1 MGRTSTNDVQG
12 CFAGLKGMFAKK
24 SSIPLPANDP
34 FYTERSDDFSAFA
47 NGAVLRSRQ
56 IEVVYFPGFDN
67 PPLQAWQVAYK
78 TKAQDGMTPQ
88 VTVLT
93 ILKPSTA
100 QPDKDGKYRIM
111 VYGSKCDSAG
121 TNFRTSYALRAG
133 NDYTLGAASEQVFI
147 APCLDRGWI
156 TVVPDYE
163 SETCAFGA
171 GHQSGYAF
179 LDSIRAALTF
189 EPMGIPKDRN
199 SDYQAKITM
208 WGYSG
213 GALAVGW
220 AAQLQPSYAA
230 DLSKYLV
237 GASMGGLPN
246 DLKACAEWTN
256 KGTAAGLIVGVM
268 QGLAN
273 AYPDLQEWL
282 DKNANKT
289 GKAALQTALTRSF
302 GVIMEQ
308 TLMKDVLGTYFDI
321 PNLLQAT
328 LPESIIAENKM
339 GSATDCPTVP
349 CQIYQ
354 SLHDEVVPYKTTD
367 DLVVAWSSQG
377 ACIDYTRDTLSAHI
391 ILCFTGC
398 PMAIR
403 WMQDRFDGKAMQGQ
417 PGKPFV
423 ETVMT
428 SLDTS
433 DASLTLGKQRQNDMQ
448 NLLENQYKKP
458 GRNWWT

>member
-1 MGRTSTNDVQG
+1 MGQTNDVQG
-12 CFAGLKGMFAKK
+12 CFASFKNLFSKK
-24 SSIPLPANDP
+24 DRTALPENDP
-34 FYTERSDDFSAFA
+34 FYFERSDDFSAHA
-47 NGAVLRSRQ
+47 NGAILRSRQ

-78 TKAQDGMTPQ
+78 TKAQDGTTPQ

-100 QPDKDGKYRIM
+100 VPDSDGKYR
-111 VYGSKCDSAG
+111 VVAYGAKCDSAG

-147 APCLDRGWI
+147 APLLDRGWI
-156 TVVPDYE
+156 TIVPDYE

-171 GHQSGYAF
+171 GYQSGYAF
-179 LDSIRAALTF
+179 LDAIRAALNF
-189 EPMGIPKDRN
+189 EPMGVPVDASGSR
-199 SDYQAKITM
+199 QAKVAL

-220 AAQLQPSYAA
+220 AAQLQPSYAP
-230 DLSKYLV
+230 DLTPLLV

-246 DLKACAEWTN
+246 DLKAIAEHTN
-256 KGTAAGLIVGVM
+256 KGIGAGLIVGVM
-268 QGLAN
+268 RGLAN
-273 AYPDLQEWL
+273 AYTDLNDWL
-282 DKNANKT
+282 DQHANKT
-289 GKAALQTALTRSF
+289 GSAALQMALTKSF
-302 GVIMEQ
+302 GVIMAHSFE
-308 TLMKDVLGTYFDI
+308 KDVLGTYFDT
-321 PNLLQAT
+321 PDLLTAT
-328 LPESIIAENKM
+328 VPAQILAENKM
-339 GSATDCPTVP
+339 GANKLVPTVA

-354 SLHDEVVPYKTTD
+354 SLHDEVVPFKTTD

-377 ACIDYTRDTLSAHI
+377 ACIDYVRDTLSAHI
-391 ILCFTGC
+391 VLCFTGC

-403 WMQDRFDGKAMQGQ
+403 WMQDRFDGKPNAAQ
-417 PGKPFV
+417 PGKPNV
-423 ETVMT
+423 ETVVT

-433 DASLTLGKQRQNDMQ
+433 EAVVTLGKQRQNEMQ
-448 NLLENQYKKP
+448 NLLENQYKRP

>member
-1 MGRTSTNDVQG
+1 M
-12 CFAGLKGMFAKK
+12 
-24 SSIPLPANDP
+24 
-34 FYTERSDDFSAFA
+34 
-47 NGAVLRSRQ
+47 
-56 IEVVYFPGFDN
+56 VYFPGFDN

-93 ILKPSTA
+93 ILRPATA
-100 QPDKDGKYRIM
+100 QPDKDGMYRVM
-111 VYGSKCDSAG
+111 AYGAKCDSAG

-133 NDYTLGAASEQVFI
+133 NDYMLGAASEQIFI

-171 GHQSGYAF
+171 GYQSGYAF
-179 LDSIRAALTF
+179 LDAIRAALNF
-189 EPMGIPKDRN
+189 APMGIPKDQN
-199 SDYQAKITM
+199 NNLKAKITM

-220 AAQLQPSYAA
+220 AAQLQSSYAP

-246 DLKACAEWTN
+246 DLKAIAEWTN
-256 KGTAAGLIVGVM
+256 KGIAAGLIVGVM

-273 AYPDLQEWL
+273 AYPELQEWL
-282 DKNANKT
+282 DQNANKT
-289 GKAALQTALTRSF
+289 GKSALQTALTKSF
-302 GVIMEQ
+302 GVIMADVAE
-308 TLMKDVLGTYFDI
+308 KDVLGTYFNTK
-321 PNLLQAT
+321 NLLDAPVPAAV
-328 LPESIIAENKM
+328 LAENKM
-339 GSATDCPTVP
+339 GTKDLAPAMP
-349 CQIYQ
+349 CQVYQ

-377 ACIDYTRDTLSAHI
+377 ACIDYTRDTLSEHVL
-391 ILCFTGC
+391 LCFTGC
-398 PMAIR
+398 DMAIR
-403 WMQDRFDGKAMQGQ
+403 WMQDRFDGKPTAAQ
-417 PGKPFV
+417 PGKPSV
-423 ETVMT
+423 ETVLT

-433 DASLTLGKQRQNDMQ
+433 EATLTLGKQRQNDMR
-448 NLLENQYKKP
+448 NLLDNMYKKP
-458 GRNWWT
+458 NRHWWT